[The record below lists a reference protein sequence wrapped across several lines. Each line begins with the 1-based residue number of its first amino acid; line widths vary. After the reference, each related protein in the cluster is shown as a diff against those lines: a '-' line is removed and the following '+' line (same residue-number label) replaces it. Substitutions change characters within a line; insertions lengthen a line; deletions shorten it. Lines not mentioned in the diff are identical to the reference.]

1 MCALRCA
8 NTPFLLLFLGEAAC
22 TPITPSRDSH
32 ALVQATVVVATV
44 GRGFETRRTGR
55 WGFIIVVDTGGGFI
69 FVSEVPVSSTQFLL
83 RVGRAT

>member
-1 MCALRCA
+1 MYSYHARAYVCVGSFTCCA
-8 NTPFLLLFLGEAAC
+8 
-22 TPITPSRDSH
+22 
-32 ALVQATVVVATV
+32 QATPLSKLQWVTHVM

-55 WGFIIVVDTGGGFI
+55 WGYIKVVDTGGGFI